1 MLHVKQL
8 HIYLK
13 YALLAL
19 CYVAGDYSS
28 GMVTSDKFP
37 EYWSPIRA
45 KRLIRELQIPERK
58 SSFLAGRLD
67 SGASKIFF
75 CEISIEDNQN
85 YHLVVEYANVIR
97 RMLPREHKW

>member
-28 GMVTSDKFP
+28 GIVTSDKFP
-37 EYWSPIRA
+37 EYWSLIGA
-45 KRLIRELQIPERK
+45 KLLIRELKIPERK
-58 SSFLAGRLD
+58 LIIFALRCELEGLNPGAG
-67 SGASKIFF
+67 
-75 CEISIEDNQN
+75 
-85 YHLVVEYANVIR
+85 
-97 RMLPREHKW
+97 